1 MALFQEA
8 IVKKHLKDL
17 DPLALD
23 IAYNEYL
30 KVYST
35 DKIKNIRIA
44 KEEQYQEGFI
54 KDIFGSVLGYSV
66 YPESPYN
73 IETEKK
79 NEGNARKA
87 DGAILK
93 DEKVVG
99 VIELKDNKT
108 KNLDTVKDQA
118 FGYKNNHKE
127 CSYVISS
134 NFHKLRFYIDDATEY
149 EEFDLYN
156 LDKESFKRFYLYLRK
171 EGLLDKNIPKLL
183 RQETKFHEEEIS
195 KKLYKDYSNFK
206 GSFFENALKNNPQF
220 DRLALFKKSQKF
232 LDRVLFVLFAED
244 KGLISTNSVVQIV
257 EKWQA
262 LRDDAFDTP
271 RPLYALVLL
280 FFNNLYLGKKDNNG
294 NVLIPEFG
302 GELFAPDDVL
312 DQLIID
318 DDVLKDDLLKLSQ
331 YDFNTDVDVNILGH
345 IFEHSLNEVDDVEAE
360 LRGEQL
366 DKTKSKR
373 KKDGVFYTP
382 KYITKYIVDNTLGK
396 LCSEKKSELKLD
408 IDIFIDD
415 FQKTDGKLNEKGK
428 DLFERLNIYKSW
440 LLTVKVCDPACG
452 SGAFLNQALSF
463 FIEEHKF
470 VDDLIAELTNSPL
483 RLFDTDLQILENNIY
498 GVDINEESVEI
509 AKLSLWLRTAQPGRK
524 LSNLSYNIKC
534 GNSLIDDPA
543 VAGDKAFNWGIEF
556 PSVFIEKNKFAFHI
570 TTSLHDSRTSP
581 RMLEF
586 KVRERRFGGSK
597 PNAEVNPLSKE
608 EEELIAATV
617 AEIAKEDDLNIAAF
631 NLCRDHMHILL
642 VCEEG
647 EISSIMQKIKAKTAR
662 AVNILRGI
670 TKVVEHGQTSHNKGA
685 GSYNKGAGSLDEIER
700 ETSHNKGACS
710 LDEIENTGSLDDSSA
725 VHRIDTPRG
734 EKQNSL
740 WTQKFGCKP
749 VRSDEQFWNTVHY
762 IENNKVKH
770 KLPRNP
776 KLETIISRFVKT
788 YEDCLKTEYTGGFDV
803 VIGNPP
809 YVRQELL
816 GQQQKDF
823 FAVRYK
829 NVYNGIADLY
839 VYFYDLSIS
848 ILKENGLL
856 GFITPNKWMERKY
869 GFELRSYL
877 IKLDILQIINFGEL
891 RIFED
896 ASTEPEITILRN
908 STSNNPSIQYK
919 MIKSLDEAK
928 QTPYLLSNYDKKNL
942 DSSIW
947 RFNDGLSSN
956 ILEKFKDTDLTL
968 NDYTKRGVFYGI
980 KTGLNEAFIINEEIR
995 NEIVNSDVT
1004 ASKIVLKMVEGD
1016 DFSRWS
1022 LNHSGRYM
1030 LATQYDLDI
1039 PNLYPSIHKF
1049 LMKFEEKL
1057 IKRQDKGATHWNLRS
1072 CDYYDE
1078 FLKPKLI
1085 YYHTASSHNFY
1096 FDTEGYYI
1104 SANCYFI
1111 ANADRYL
1118 QCVLNSKLFH
1128 YVKKFLFP
1136 AFGDSENGGRVRLDA
1151 NKMSSLPIKEV
1162 SNDLKLVFQGLAE
1175 EISAL
1180 SRDYD
1185 DLSLK
1190 FKRYFSSQYSFDKVS
1205 GKLTNWY
1212 LLDFPEFITEL
1223 NKAIKAAKGTPLTK
1237 KDEFEWMELFEE
1249 NKKQALELKSQIDQ
1263 TDAAIDRMV
1272 YVLYDLTEEEIQ
1284 IVENS

>member
-134 NFHKLRFYIDDATEY
+134 NFHKLRFYIDDATDY

-302 GELFAPDDVL
+302 GELFAPDEVL

-428 DLFERLNIYKSW
+428 DLFERLNTYKSW

-524 LSNLSYNIKC
+524 LSNLSNNIKC
-534 GNSLIDDPA
+534 GNSLIDDPE
-543 VAGDKAFNWGIEF
+543 VAGDKAFNWGREF

-570 TTSLHDSRTSP
+570 TTSLHDSRTSS

-586 KVRERRFGGSK
+586 KVRERRFDGSK
-597 PNAEVNPLSKE
+597 PNAEVNPLTKE
-608 EEELIAATV
+608 EEELIATTV
-617 AEIAKEDDLNIAAF
+617 SEIAKEDDLNIAAF

-642 VCEEG
+642 VCEEA

-670 TKVVEHGQTSHNKGA
+670 TKVVEHVQTSP
-685 GSYNKGAGSLDEIER
+685 NKGAGSLDEIER
-700 ETSHNKGACS
+700 EISRNKGA
-710 LDEIENTGSLDDSSA
+710 GSLDDSSA

-749 VRSDEQFWNTVHY
+749 IVSDEQFWNTVHY
-762 IENNKVKH
+762 IENNKEKH

-788 YEDCLKTEYTGGFDV
+788 YEECLKTEYTGGFDV

-809 YVRQELL
+809 YVDIKALPNNIVKELFKKFTTAENRINL
-816 GQQQKDF
+816 YSIFIEKGYHITKH
-823 FAVRYK
+823 
-829 NVYNGIADLY
+829 NGFLCYINPN
-839 VYFYDLSIS
+839 S
-848 ILKENGLL
+848 ILINSSYSKIRKLL
-856 GFITPNKWMERKY
+856 VDEMTT
-869 GFELRSYL
+869 LV
-877 IKLDILQIINFGEL
+877 KLPDAVFVDASVETI
-891 RIFED
+891 IFEF
-896 ASTEPEITILRN
+896 R
-908 STSNNPSIQYK
+908 K
-919 MIKSLDEAK
+919 
-928 QTPYLLSNYDKKNL
+928 
-942 DSSIW
+942 
-947 RFNDGLSSN
+947 GCVSSN
-956 ILEKFKDTDLTL
+956 IEAIVYSKNEKISFVDGSIKRTIDKSEWKKGSDCNYDIFSTKSELIVLNKIKTDSKELVELADFSLGITPYDKYRGHSEEIIKSRAFHSQSKENEFYKPL
-968 NDYTKRGVFYGI
+968 ITGENITRYTVSNKINEYINYGDWLGAARDPKFFNDERILIRQIVSGNPPRIYAGYTKESLYYTQIGFGVI
-980 KTGLNEAFIINEEIR
+980 AR
-995 NEIVNSDVT
+995 
-1004 ASKIVLKMVEGD
+1004 
-1016 DFSRWS
+1016 
-1022 LNHSGRYM
+1022 
-1030 LATQYDLDI
+1030 
-1039 PNLYPSIHKF
+1039 
-1049 LMKFEEKL
+1049 KL
-1057 IKRQDKGATHWNLRS
+1057 STK
-1072 CDYYDE
+1072 
-1078 FLKPKLI
+1078 
-1085 YYHTASSHNFY
+1085 
-1096 FDTEGYYI
+1096 
-1104 SANCYFI
+1104 
-1111 ANADRYL
+1111 YL
-1118 QCVLNSKLFH
+1118 LCILNSKLITFYH
-1128 YVKKFLFP
+1128 KYSFLDLEKELFQKILIANCKK
-1136 AFGDSENGGRVRLDA
+1136 
-1151 NKMSSLPIKEV
+1151 LPIKEIALTAQQPFIEKA
-1162 SNDLKLVFQGLAE
+1162 DLMLQLSKDLHEQTQKFQSLLNSDFKIEKPPKKIE
-1175 EISAL
+1175 E
-1180 SRDYD
+1180 
-1185 DLSLK
+1185 
-1190 FKRYFSSQYSFDKVS
+1190 F
-1205 GKLTNWY
+1205 Y
-1212 LLDFPEFITEL
+1212 LLEWSDFNKELQKIKITL
-1223 NKAIKAAKGTPLTK
+1223 VGVQ
-1237 KDEFEWMELFEE
+1237 KDDWFDRFERF
-1249 NKKQALELKSQIDQ
+1249 KKQALELKSQIDQ
-1263 TDAAIDRMV
+1263 TDKEIDRMV
-1272 YVLYDLTEEEIQ
+1272 YELYGLTEEEIQ